1 MPKRHTFSAYLVLS
15 LARHKGNLSA
25 GDAGASYF
33 PCMAHFPQS
42 HPRTRSPRV
51 RVPDNESVNFNVGNK
66 QMAATLQT
74 LSLTGGLVRFTGH
87 IGDLALAEVVLN
99 TTSGPVKA
107 LVEFLKAQA
116 AEGPASRPFRFIAL
130 DDADYTRLAATLQL
144 MRKQGYGEGR

>member
-1 MPKRHTFSAYLVLS
+1 
-15 LARHKGNLSA
+15 
-25 GDAGASYF
+25 
-33 PCMAHFPQS
+33 MAHFPQS

-51 RVPDNESVNFNVGNK
+51 RVPDNESVNFNVGNR

-74 LSLTGGLVRFTGH
+74 LSLTGGLVRFNGH
-87 IGDLALAEVVLN
+87 IGDLTLAEVVLN

-116 AEGPASRPFRFIAL
+116 AEVPASRPFRFIAL